1 MDTTITQTSASRG
14 ELLRNVLVADGV
26 VCATTGLL
34 LAIVAGPLNDVL
46 GLPTSLLR
54 GVGLFLIPFGALV
67 FLLGTRP
74 APARTAVQVLIAGN
88 LLWVAASVALLVS
101 GRVDPT
107 GLGIAFVLLQAILVA
122 AFAEFQILGLRRRG

>member
-1 MDTTITQTSASRG
+1 METTITRSSPSRG
-14 ELLRNVLVADGV
+14 ELLRNVLIADGV
-26 VCATTGLL
+26 VCAVTGLL
-34 LAIVAGPLNDVL
+34 VAAAAGPLNDLL

-74 APARTAVQVLIAGN
+74 APARNAVQMLIAGN
-88 LLWVAASVALLVS
+88 LLWVVASIGLLVS

-107 GLGIAFVLLQAILVA
+107 GLGIAFVILQAALVA
-122 AFAEFQILGLRRRG
+122 AFAELEMLGLRRG